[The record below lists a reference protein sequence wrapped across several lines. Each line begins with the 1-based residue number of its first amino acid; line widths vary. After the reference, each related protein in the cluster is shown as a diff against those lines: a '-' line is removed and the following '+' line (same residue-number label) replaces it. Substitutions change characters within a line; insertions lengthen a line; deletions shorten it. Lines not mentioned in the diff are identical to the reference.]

1 MKKIIT
7 AIVIILFP
15 LLSEAEEVLLKTSN
29 GDLHGTLEL
38 PESSVPYP
46 VILIISG
53 SGPTD
58 RDGNT
63 AMLPGKNNS
72 LKMLTEALA
81 RKCIAS
87 LRYDKRGIGE
97 SATAGQSEED
107 LRFGMYIDDA
117 KGWAKQL
124 KSDKRFK
131 SVSIMGHSEGSLI
144 GMVAAFQ
151 AGADS
156 YLSIAGPSLPAIDT
170 IRTQL
175 QKQLQPELFKQADPL
190 LGELENGKMVEDF
203 PEALKTIFRPSAQP
217 YLISW
222 NQYNP
227 SKEIQKL
234 TVPVLI
240 LQGSTDIQVSVEEAE
255 SLHEAKPDSRLE
267 VIDGMNHV
275 LKLVP
280 LDQQKQ
286 IASYSDPSL
295 AISPR
300 LVEVVSKFIHG
311 HELL

>member
-1 MKKIIT
+1 M
-7 AIVIILFP
+7 
-15 LLSEAEEVLLKTSN
+15 LLKTSN
-29 GDLHGTLEL
+29 GDIYGTLEM
-38 PESSVPYP
+38 PASPPPHPMV
-46 VILIISG
+46 LIISG

-72 LKMLTEALA
+72 LKMLAEALVK
-81 RKCIAS
+81 RGVAS

-97 SATAGQSEED
+97 SSLAGSREED
-107 LRFGMYIDDA
+107 LRFGMYITDA
-117 KGWAKQL
+117 NGWSEQL
-124 KSDKRFK
+124 KNDKRFK

-144 GMVAAFQ
+144 GMVTALQ
-151 AGADS
+151 SGADS
-156 YLSIAGPSLPAIDT
+156 YISIAGPSLPAIET
-170 IRTQL
+170 IRVQL
-175 QKQLQPELFKQADPL
+175 RKQLLPELFKQADPL
-190 LGELENGKMVEDF
+190 LKELEHGKEVEAYPD
-203 PEALKTIFRPSAQP
+203 ALKTVFRPSAQP

-240 LQGSTDIQVSVEEAE
+240 LQGSTDIQVSVDEAE
-255 SLHEAKPDSRLE
+255 ALHKAKSGSRLE
-267 VIDGMNHV
+267 IIEGVNHV
-275 LKLVP
+275 LKSVP

-300 LVEVVSKFIHG
+300 LVEVVAEFIHG
-311 HELL
+311 LGNR

>member
-1 MKKIIT
+1 
-7 AIVIILFP
+7 V
-15 LLSEAEEVLLKTSN
+15 V
-29 GDLHGTLEL
+29 
-38 PESSVPYP
+38 
-46 VILIISG
+46 LIISG

-72 LKMLTEALA
+72 LKMLAEVLA
-81 RKCIAS
+81 ERGIAS

-97 SATAGQSEED
+97 SSRAGQSEEN
-107 LRFGMYIDDA
+107 LRFGMYIADA
-117 KGWAKQL
+117 KGWSEQL

-151 AGADS
+151 SGADS
-156 YLSIAGPSLPAIDT
+156 YISIAGPSLPAIET
-170 IRTQL
+170 IRAQL
-175 QKQLQPELFKQADPL
+175 RKQLPPELFKQAEPL
-190 LGELENGKMVEDF
+190 LKELEHGKKVENYPD
-203 PEALKTIFRPSAQP
+203 ALKTIFRPSAQP

-234 TVPVLI
+234 TVPVLF
-240 LQGSTDIQVSVEEAE
+240 LQGSTDIQVSVDDAE
-255 SLHEAKPDSRLE
+255 SLHKAEPGSRLE
-267 VIDGMNHV
+267 IIEGMNHV
-275 LKLVP
+275 LKQVS

-286 IASYSDPSL
+286 ISSYSDPTL

-300 LVEVVSKFIHG
+300 LVEVVLEFIHEPG
-311 HELL
+311 KR